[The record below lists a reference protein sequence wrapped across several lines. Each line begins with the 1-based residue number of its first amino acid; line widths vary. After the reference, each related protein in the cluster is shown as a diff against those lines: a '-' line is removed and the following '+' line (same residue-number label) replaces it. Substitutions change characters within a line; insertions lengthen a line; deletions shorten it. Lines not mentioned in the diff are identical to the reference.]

1 MIFYFVIILALT
13 VVAMLFLYARE
24 ILYSIDRVGSYL
36 RWFVHRNS
44 GIFSLIFILIFFAEQ
59 ILLIILV
66 FYVYDVSSE
75 AEFLISIF
83 ALIVIT
89 TASLEKF
96 ILEKKYQYL
105 MRETSKVS
113 YQNELALKEMKDLL
127 DEHNILKA
135 ENRDLKRRLKQ

>member
-1 MIFYFVIILALT
+1 MIFYLVIILSLT
-13 VVAMLFLYARE
+13 ILAILFLYARE
-24 ILYSIDRVGSYL
+24 ILYSIDYVSSHL

-44 GIFSLIFILIFFAEQ
+44 GIFSLSFILIFFAEQ

-105 MRETSKVS
+105 MRETSRVS
-113 YQNELALKEMKDLL
+113 SQNELTLTEMKDLL
-127 DEHNILKA
+127 DKYRHIKE
-135 ENRDLKRRLKQ
+135 ENRNLKRKSKQ